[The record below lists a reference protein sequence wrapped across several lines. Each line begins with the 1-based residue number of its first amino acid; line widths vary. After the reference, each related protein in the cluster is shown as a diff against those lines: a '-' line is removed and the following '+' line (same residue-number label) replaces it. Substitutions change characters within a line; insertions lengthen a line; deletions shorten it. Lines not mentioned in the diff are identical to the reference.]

1 MAKEV
6 IIELKAKTDNIER
19 EVEGINQEIKTLN
32 KNVDKTADG
41 FEGVEKATKDTAKG
55 VKSIGTTL
63 KAIGIG
69 LLLAAFTK
77 LKEVFEQ
84 NQKVTDAFNIAFETL
99 SIAFNDFFRFL
110 ENNLGTVT
118 GFFSDIFENPKESL
132 IEFGTAIKN
141 NIIER
146 FNSFLDTLGFLAS
159 AVKKVF
165 SGDFAGALEDVK
177 EAGKESLDVLTGVD
191 DSFDKTVETV
201 TKATGAIKGYVKSTV
216 DAATETVNLNNQV
229 QIADALQQ
237 GLIEKYDLQ
246 AEQQRQIRDD
256 ESRSIEDRIKANEKL
271 GEILDKQEEEM
282 LKNVKLRV
290 EAAERELAK
299 NEDNIELKVQLIE
312 AENDLAAVQAQV
324 AGFRSEQLTNINALE
339 RERIDLIK
347 EANEKEFELEMDRVK
362 NKQMA
367 VNAIAGLINKESAIG
382 KIAFIAKQGL
392 MLKEMMLTARKALT
406 EIAVESAGAGVDVQ
420 KGFTATLKAGF
431 PKNVPLLIAYAAQAA
446 GVIAS
451 MISAVGK
458 AKSAIPNATGVTVS
472 RPETPNAPSTPAF
485 NIVGSSASNQ
495 LADVLAGQQ
504 QQPIQAFV
512 VSNDVT
518 TAQELD
524 RNIITGASIG

>member
-6 IIELKAKTDNIER
+6 IIEIKAQTDNIER

-32 KNVDKTADG
+32 KNVNKTADG

-55 VKSIGTTL
+55 IKRIGSTL

-69 LLLAAFTK
+69 LLLAAFTQ
-77 LKEVFEQ
+77 LKTVFEQ

-165 SGDFAGALEDVK
+165 ARDFAGALEDVK
-177 EAGKESLDVLTGVD
+177 NAGKESLDVLTGVD
-191 DSFDKTVETV
+191 DTFEKSVETV
-201 TKATGAIKGYVKSTV
+201 TKATGAIKGYVKSTI
-216 DAATETVNLNNQV
+216 DSATETVNLNNQV

-256 ESRSIEDRIKANEKL
+256 EARTIDERIEANRKL
-271 GEILDKQEEEM
+271 GEILEEQEAEM
-282 LKNVKLRV
+282 LKNVELRV
-290 EAAERELAK
+290 KAAERELAK
-299 NEDNIELKVQLIE
+299 NQDNVELKVQLIE
-312 AENDLAAVQAQV
+312 AENELAAVQAQV
-324 AGFRSEQLTNINALE
+324 AGFRSEQLTNINSLE

-392 MLKEMMLTARKALT
+392 MLKEMMLTAKKALT
-406 EIAVESAGAGVDVQ
+406 EIAVQSAGAGVDVS
-420 KGFTATLKAGF
+420 KGFAKTLAAGM
-431 PKNVPLLIAYAAQAA
+431 PQNIPLLIAYAAQAA
-446 GVIAS
+446 GI
-451 MISAVGK
+451 ISAMVSAVSK
-458 AKSAIPNATGVTVS
+458 AKSAIPSAGGVNVS
-472 RPETPNAPSTPAF
+472 TPATPNAPSTPAF
-485 NIVGSSASNQ
+485 NIVGSSTSNQ
-495 LADVLAGQQ
+495 LADILAGQQ

-512 VSNDVT
+512 VSNDIS

-524 RNIITGASIG
+524 RNIIAGASIG

>member
-191 DSFDKTVETV
+191 DSFDKTFQISVITQRLRY
-201 TKATGAIKGYVKSTV
+201 KSNNKLQFSGADGTYRRLMKVPKEDKERLKEIIGDLGPYLDPDNLS
-216 DAATETVNLNNQV
+216 AA
-229 QIADALQQ
+229 ALR
-237 GLIEKYDLQ
+237 EF
-246 AEQQRQIRDD
+246 AEQ
-256 ESRSIEDRIKANEKL
+256 NL
-271 GEILDKQEEEM
+271 
-282 LKNVKLRV
+282 
-290 EAAERELAK
+290 
-299 NEDNIELKVQLIE
+299 
-312 AENDLAAVQAQV
+312 
-324 AGFRSEQLTNINALE
+324 
-339 RERIDLIK
+339 
-347 EANEKEFELEMDRVK
+347 
-362 NKQMA
+362 
-367 VNAIAGLINKESAIG
+367 
-382 KIAFIAKQGL
+382 
-392 MLKEMMLTARKALT
+392 
-406 EIAVESAGAGVDVQ
+406 
-420 KGFTATLKAGF
+420 
-431 PKNVPLLIAYAAQAA
+431 
-446 GVIAS
+446 
-451 MISAVGK
+451 
-458 AKSAIPNATGVTVS
+458 
-472 RPETPNAPSTPAF
+472 
-485 NIVGSSASNQ
+485 
-495 LADVLAGQQ
+495 
-504 QQPIQAFV
+504 
-512 VSNDVT
+512 
-518 TAQELD
+518 
-524 RNIITGASIG
+524 

>member
-201 TKATGAIKGYVKSTV
+201 TRATGAIKGYVKSTV

-246 AEQQRQIRDD
+246 AEQQRQI
-256 ESRSIEDRIKANEKL
+256 
-271 GEILDKQEEEM
+271 
-282 LKNVKLRV
+282 
-290 EAAERELAK
+290 
-299 NEDNIELKVQLIE
+299 
-312 AENDLAAVQAQV
+312 
-324 AGFRSEQLTNINALE
+324 
-339 RERIDLIK
+339 
-347 EANEKEFELEMDRVK
+347 
-362 NKQMA
+362 
-367 VNAIAGLINKESAIG
+367 
-382 KIAFIAKQGL
+382 
-392 MLKEMMLTARKALT
+392 EMM
-406 EIAVESAGAGVDVQ
+406 SQDQ
-420 KGFTATLKAGF
+420 
-431 PKNVPLLIAYAAQAA
+431 
-446 GVIAS
+446 
-451 MISAVGK
+451 
-458 AKSAIPNATGVTVS
+458 
-472 RPETPNAPSTPAF
+472 
-485 NIVGSSASNQ
+485 
-495 LADVLAGQQ
+495 
-504 QQPIQAFV
+504 
-512 VSNDVT
+512 
-518 TAQELD
+518 
-524 RNIITGASIG
+524 